1 MTKPVTM
8 HLMGMS
14 NETGRRRLGV
24 SVASAAGAV
33 VCALAL
39 TSGASAAFAA
49 GSGYGSGT
57 SGAPGQTGNYSG
69 VASVQTVP
77 ASGGTVTASVDGATV
92 TVTVPAG
99 DFTAPVQI
107 VFLSATNPTSGFT
120 GTVELAFGVQV
131 DQNGNKLNTSFAF
144 PITVTVTDPS
154 ITAGSTVS
162 YLSGTSFVSAPGWT
176 TSAGQAT
183 GSFSVDVDYLIT
195 APPAAPPGT
204 PAAGTAV
211 PGATTAV
218 TGKPFLEE
226 GLFAMGF
233 VGLGSLGLWRRR
245 RVLRNTA
252 A

>member
-1 MTKPVTM
+1 MTPVAF
-8 HLMGMS
+8 S
-14 NETGRRRLGV
+14 KKTGRTRFCLP
-24 SVASAAGAV
+24 AATAAGIGA
-33 VCALAL
+33 CALSL
-39 TSGASAAFAA
+39 TVGAGVAFAA

-57 SGAPGQTGNYSG
+57 TGAPGQTGNYSN

-77 ASGGTVTASVDGATV
+77 ASGGTVTATVDGATV

-131 DQNGNKLNTSFAF
+131 DQNGVKLSTSFAY
-144 PITVTVTDPS
+144 PITVTVSDAA

-162 YLSGTSFVSAPGWT
+162 YLSGTSFLPAPGWT

-183 GSFSVDVDYLIT
+183 GSFSVDIDYLIT
-195 APPAAPPGT
+195 APPAASTASPS
-204 PAAGTAV
+204 AGTAV

-218 TGKPFLEE
+218 TGKPILAE
-226 GLFAMGF
+226 GILSVGL

-245 RVLRNTA
+245 RALRSA